1 MSAVR
6 RVRLCCCLK
15 SHVEVELNSKGLEPF
30 EVVSVSGAP
39 HRSNP
44 TRPSLLSGFVYFF
57 TSHKY
62 ILRSNRH
69 TRERASWDILVS
81 LTLHCIL
88 HFFCLCLCV
97 SGFLPLISTWIS
109 HPAPQPRLHSAQPP
123 GRLTT
128 LSQPPLWRPKIA
140 SLSTPTQVCPRITLA
155 GIISVRPTNTGIQVL
170 MMCSPCCWRLAP
182 TPRTLRWS

>member
-88 HFFCLCLCV
+88 HFFVFACV
-97 SGFLPLISTWIS
+97 SLGFCPLYRLGFHTLPLSPAFTQRS
-109 HPAPQPRLHSAQPP
+109 HPAASQP
-123 GRLTT
+123 
-128 LSQPPLWRPKIA
+128 SQPPLWRPKIA

>member
-88 HFFCLCLCV
+88 HFFFVFACV
-97 SGFLPLISTWIS
+97 SLGFCPLYRLGFHTLPLSPAFTQRN
-109 HPAPQPRLHSAQPP
+109 HPAV
-123 GRLTT
+123 
-128 LSQPPLWRPKIA
+128 SQPSHNHPYGAQKSHHYRHRSRFVRELPWPESFQSVQLTQA
-140 SLSTPTQVCPRITLA
+140 SRC
-155 GIISVRPTNTGIQVL
+155 
-170 MMCSPCCWRLAP
+170 
-182 TPRTLRWS
+182 